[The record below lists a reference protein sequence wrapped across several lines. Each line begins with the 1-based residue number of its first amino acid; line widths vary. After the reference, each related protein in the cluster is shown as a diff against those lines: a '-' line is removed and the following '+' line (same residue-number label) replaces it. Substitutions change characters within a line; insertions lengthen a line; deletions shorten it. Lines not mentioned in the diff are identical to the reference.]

1 MLKPHATTFPY
12 PLVEHESIHSPG
24 CQIFTNLTYPF
35 VRSIQ
40 QSDRRACINAVL
52 CYFLLIPWRNV
63 GRKRPA
69 GKDPGPYGRGGRNGA
84 KSTDDPILGPEQARP
99 FNYVEAL
106 FNAAPF
112 KEKITS
118 SLFPWLLSLAGYRR
132 RLESAPLHG
141 FFAVK
146 RLFAYTLS
154 LSLYLPF
161 SLPVSL
167 PRLSLST

>member
-1 MLKPHATTFPY
+1 MDYLGIPRYFTKYIEERNNTAILKFPSLNFFKLLQTRMQHFIIDLLSIDKESYQNFLMLKPHATTFPY

-84 KSTDDPILGPEQARP
+84 KSTDDPILGPE
-99 FNYVEAL
+99 
-106 FNAAPF
+106 
-112 KEKITS
+112 
-118 SLFPWLLSLAGYRR
+118 
-132 RLESAPLHG
+132 
-141 FFAVK
+141 
-146 RLFAYTLS
+146 
-154 LSLYLPF
+154 
-161 SLPVSL
+161 
-167 PRLSLST
+167 